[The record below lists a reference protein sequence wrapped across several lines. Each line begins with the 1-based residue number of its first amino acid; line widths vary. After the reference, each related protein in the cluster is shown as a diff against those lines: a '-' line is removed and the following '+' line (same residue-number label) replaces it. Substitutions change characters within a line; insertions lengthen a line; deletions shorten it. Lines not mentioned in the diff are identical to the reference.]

1 MLRTFYL
8 GILASFYS
16 ITAMGEPVN
25 QTGQEFEAA
34 PTQSLSAVEE
44 NSRLAAHGSDR
55 HYTNGAMLAYTT
67 GTFIRSPRLTPAL
80 LAQVIWTWRLS
91 SIYPA
96 CGWCLTC
103 EPTAQPARCGENRC
117 SARSQARSWK
127 H

>member
-1 MLRTFYL
+1 
-8 GILASFYS
+8 
-16 ITAMGEPVN
+16 MGEPVN

-80 LAQVIWTWRLS
+80 LAQGHLDLAVVEHIPCVRLVFDMRTNS
-91 SIYPA
+91 A
-96 CGWCLTC
+96 AGALG
-103 EPTAQPARCGENRC
+103 RNRC